1 MFPPLLYTK
10 DWTQDE
16 HRESK
21 EIRKKVP
28 TLSGRRKLFVL
39 TAIIVTK
46 LGDRYR
52 DVVGSGI

>member
-1 MFPPLLYTK
+1 MFLP
-10 DWTQDE
+10 

-21 EIRKKVP
+21 EIRQKVS
-28 TLSGRRKLFVL
+28 TLSGRRKLFGL